1 MPGRTTVET
10 ETEKKQRFERWVRAY
25 SQSILHACFIY
36 LVDKSQAED
45 AMQDTF
51 LKAWEGMD
59 QFAARQNAQEKT
71 WLMRIA
77 INVCHDYQRSRWFRY
92 VDTNKALEDLPSRYL
107 TLPEADRSL
116 LLDILRL
123 PVKQKQVILLY
134 YYQEMSLQ
142 ETADALG
149 IAVSTAHHRL
159 KKAEKLL
166 KIALTGGEEDGKQP
180 CKTSD

>member
-1 MPGRTTVET
+1 MPGKPAVTA

-25 SQSILHACFIY
+25 SQAILRACFIY

-51 LKAWEGMD
+51 LKAWESMD
-59 QFAARQNAQEKT
+59 RFEARQNAQEKT

-77 INVCHDYQRSRWFRY
+77 INVCHDYHRARSFRY
-92 VDTNKALEDLPSRYL
+92 VDTSKALEDLPSRYI

-134 YYQEMSLQ
+134 YYQEMTLQ
-142 ETADALG
+142 ETANALG
-149 IAVSTAHHRL
+149 IAVSTVHHRL

-166 KIALTGGEEDGKQP
+166 KTTLTGGEENG
-180 CKTSD
+180 